1 MLTTTYYFLLAA
13 RYSSV
18 LKLPQAPQSLP
29 QAPPSL
35 TNHFVLEKLPVFL
48 LRLPK
53 KQLFFSR
60 GALESQKRYSVQK
73 SFLTMMGLCGLWIFE
88 LLDVSWGF
96 LGASLATSGSQLGDL
111 GSLILHAFRSL
122 PFR

>member
-1 MLTTTYYFLLAA
+1 MLTTTYYFLLAP

-48 LRLPK
+48 LRQPK
-53 KQLFFSR
+53 KRAVFVFR
-60 GALESQKRYSVQK
+60 RPLESQKRYSVQRL
-73 SFLTMMGLCGLWIFE
+73 FLTMMGMWP
-88 LLDVSWGF
+88 LDF
-96 LGASLATSGSQLGDL
+96 
-111 GSLILHAFRSL
+111 
-122 PFR
+122 